1 VFVVNAI
8 HFLKP
13 MTMQKFLLAILLL
26 SLPVFA
32 QQKSQNLKID
42 QERLE
47 KRILDLA
54 QYGMLPNGET
64 NRVAFSDADVAAHQ
78 FVMEMMREAGL
89 EVHIDAA
96 GNLIGNRAGKKVL
109 KPIVFGSH
117 IDMVPQGGNYDGCVG
132 AMGAI
137 EVIKTLSEQNF
148 TTDHPLQ
155 VIIFA
160 NEEGGL
166 VGSRAISG
174 NLKAS
179 GLAVKNSTGYTIEE
193 GIKRLGGNP
202 ENIVSVAR
210 KQGDM
215 AAFVELHIEQG
226 AKLYENKIQI
236 GIVEGIVG
244 IKWWDV
250 TFEGFA
256 NHAGTTAMNNR
267 KDALLAAAKFIQA
280 VNEVAIQTPGNHV
293 ATVGRI
299 QALPGA
305 PNVIPGKVV
314 LSLEIR
320 DLSAEKIETV
330 FHSIQAKAA
339 EISKNSGVA
348 IDFSPIDATSSPAL
362 TDPVIQTAIQKASES
377 LGYTYQYM
385 PSGAGH
391 DAQDMALVVPTG
403 MIFVPSKDG
412 ISHSPEEYTS
422 PEDMANGA
430 NVLLHTILELD
441 KKLKN

>member
-1 VFVVNAI
+1 MAV
-8 HFLKP
+8 HFFKP
-13 MTMQKFLLAILLL
+13 ATMKSFLLVILFA
-26 SLPVFA
+26 SLPIFA
-32 QQKSQNLKID
+32 QQKPVNFRIN

-54 QYGMLPNGET
+54 TYGMLPNGET

-78 FVMEMMREAGL
+78 FVMEMMQEAGL

-96 GNLIGNRAGKKVL
+96 GNLIGNRVGKKTL

-117 IDMVPQGGNYDGCVG
+117 IDMVPHGGNYDGCVG

-137 EVIKTLSEQNF
+137 EVIKTLSEKNF

-155 VIIFA
+155 VIIFT

-174 NLKAS
+174 NLKAT
-179 GLAVKNSTGYTIEE
+179 GLGVKNSTGFTIEE

-202 ENIVSVAR
+202 ENIASVAR
-210 KQGDM
+210 KQGEM
-215 AAFVELHIEQG
+215 AAFIELHIEQG
-226 AKLYENKIQI
+226 AKLDESDIQI

-320 DLSAEKIETV
+320 DLSSEKIETIFDSV
-330 FHSIQAKAA
+330 EAKAT
-339 EISKNSGVA
+339 EISKQSGVSVG
-348 IDFSPIDATSSPAL
+348 FSPIDATSSPAL
-362 TDPVIQTAIQKASES
+362 TDPVIKTAIQKASER
-377 LGYTYQYM
+377 LGYTFQYM

-412 ISHSPEEYTS
+412 ISHSPKEYTS
-422 PEDMANGA
+422 PEDMANGT
-430 NVLLHTILELD
+430 NVLMHNILELD